1 MRLALSCLFVIAG
14 VNIARPCLA
23 ESQIVA
29 IVNCDAITQKD
40 LDDFSNF
47 MRMQLSSQYQG
58 EALKSKIESLKVEL
72 LDKLI
77 EDRLILQ
84 EAKKSNLKIEG
95 GRVKAKV
102 NEIKKQYPSEVVFES
117 ALARQGLVQADIE
130 TRIREQ
136 ILMYTFIETRIRN
149 RIVVKPSEVTAF
161 FEKNRSEFMIPEERQ
176 VDAITIDDPDKV
188 KGISDNIAKGVGLEE
203 IAARYSLNISEM
215 SFFNG
220 DELKKEVANIIFN
233 LSLQQMSAPIRIE
246 DSYYV
251 FRLKNINPPRQQALA
266 EVQDKVYNFIFN
278 SKMQEEMNKWLDE
291 IKSKSYIKVF
301 N

>member
-1 MRLALSCLFVIAG
+1 
-14 VNIARPCLA
+14 
-23 ESQIVA
+23 
-29 IVNCDAITQKD
+29 
-40 LDDFSNF
+40 
-47 MRMQLSSQYQG
+47 MQLSSQYQG

-84 EAKKSNLKIEG
+84 EAKKSNLKVEE

-136 ILMYTFIETRIRN
+136 ILMYTFIDTRIRS

-161 FEKNRSEFMIPEERQ
+161 FEKNKSEFMIPEERQ

-188 KGISDNIAKGVGLEE
+188 KGISDNIAKRAGLEE

-220 DELKKEVANIIFN
+220 DELKKEVADIIFN

-251 FRLKNINPPRQQALA
+251 FRLKNINPPRQQTLA